1 MSSILALLL
10 VLSFVLFVVVEV
22 APPPPFLPAPPSI
35 ERCVAATMDCGCFG
49 TLCFPF
55 AFGARGWYPYLTVF
69 STSVVFFSSSSFF
82 LFSSLRLVG
91 DLDENVLLF
100 LPRFLFLPS
109 LSSLPLYTRSRR
121 YSLASFSASSPRL
134 DRQIDYYDDDDLG
147 FGLALDDPVCCFVA
161 ALCLS
166 TETETETANPR
177 ASDSTFS

>member
-82 LFSSLRLVG
+82 H
-91 DLDENVLLF
+91 
-100 LPRFLFLPS
+100 
-109 LSSLPLYTRSRR
+109 LSRRSRCYTRSRSH

-134 DRQIDYYDDDDLG
+134 DRQIDYYYDDDLG

>member
-35 ERCVAATMDCGCFG
+35 ERCVAATMDCGCYG

-82 LFSSLRLVG
+82 LFSCPSLRLVG
-91 DLDENVLLF
+91 DLDENALLF
-100 LPRFLFLPS
+100 LPRRFLFLPS
-109 LSSLPLYTRSRR
+109 LSSLPLLHSLPLALFSRVVLR
-121 YSLASFSASSPRL
+121 LVSSPRPPNRL
-134 DRQIDYYDDDDLG
+134 L
-147 FGLALDDPVCCFVA
+147 L
-161 ALCLS
+161 
-166 TETETETANPR
+166 
-177 ASDSTFS
+177 

>member
-109 LSSLPLYTRSRR
+109 LSSPLPLLHSLP
-121 YSLASFSASSPRL
+121 LASFSRVVVLRLVSSPRPPNRL
-134 DRQIDYYDDDDLG
+134 L
-147 FGLALDDPVCCFVA
+147 L
-161 ALCLS
+161 LS
-166 TETETETANPR
+166 R
-177 ASDSTFS
+177 